1 MQQLGRKNLLI
12 QQLLYINRA
21 TIAQEKNLPVRDTF
35 VLSRTE
41 VLELV
46 QKVQQL
52 PLARPA

>member
-1 MQQLGRKNLLI
+1 MQQLSRKNLLI